1 MYLMCLLIFET
12 PVMKTLHVV
21 DEIFCLVRSRLL
33 ERVPSSSPWE
43 EGMRE
48 LNLEEKVVKLLQAVC
63 GKVQPGRPAGLE
75 KYQAAPAK
83 LKMIQSKNKTSDSHW
98 SYVEYYHVWQ
108 DRGLC
113 RWQILPG
120 SCPKKNIAKKFRCLH
135 CNRFLFST
143 VYMRSERL

>member
-48 LNLEEKVVKLLQAVC
+48 LNLEEKAVC

-75 KYQAAPAK
+75 KY
-83 LKMIQSKNKTSDSHW
+83 
-98 SYVEYYHVWQ
+98 
-108 DRGLC
+108 
-113 RWQILPG
+113 
-120 SCPKKNIAKKFRCLH
+120 
-135 CNRFLFST
+135 
-143 VYMRSERL
+143 